1 MAAPKCINHFSA
13 LSSANIRTGPEMN
26 IGDGNFELKPA
37 LINMVQQSS
46 FCGKALED
54 ANAHLQHFLK
64 IFITF
69 TIHEIT
75 QDVVHHIH
83 HPRNHPGRGTYP
95 HFSILLI
102 GEGKAV
108 VLLQQGSCI
117 HLGEVLQCISH
128 KKNSIGQDEC
138 PPKQDLELSTS
149 HGRNHYQGM
158 GAIAGLYL
166 CMPTPQNG

>member
-54 ANAHLQHFLK
+54 ANAHLQHSPSK
-64 IFITF
+64 KSPRTWYITF
-69 TIHEIT
+69 TIQEIT

-83 HPRNHPGRGTYP
+83 HPRNHPGRGMYP

-117 HLGEVLQCISH
+117 HLGEVLQCISY
-128 KKNSIGQDEC
+128 KKNF
-138 PPKQDLELSTS
+138 
-149 HGRNHYQGM
+149 H
-158 GAIAGLYL
+158 
-166 CMPTPQNG
+166 